1 MTKAVQ
7 NTGIALAVR
16 DAWRLP
22 MVDALSELAVSC
34 AQKSTVSEILA
45 AALPLLQELTGGGAI
60 RWTSDPDSGH
70 ALPGNTGTLVL
81 TAEETEQLTPALAI
95 LDNAIARA
103 HAQTALAD
111 LEERMNNAQSLANM
125 GDYDWHIAS
134 NTNRWS
140 DQLYRIYGQ
149 APQSFNASY
158 DRFLSFIHPDDRE
171 RIQAIHQ
178 QAYATGE
185 PYEMIERIVREDGKV
200 RYLASNGQ
208 VLHDATGTPERM
220 RGTCIDI
227 TDRVRAEETFR
238 SLVET
243 SPDAILVLDHA
254 GSILEVNGHAS
265 TLLGEPLIGR
275 AAADLRLV
283 AGEGVATFTVTGEP
297 LRLDITTAN
306 LSDIGEGCRRAMFLR
321 DATARIEREQLAAQ
335 LREIQVRRRQALEVN
350 DNIVQGL
357 VAAVL
362 AMNHNPGMAKSYM
375 ETTLAAARRLMDDWL
390 EPLSGE
396 DLRPGDLI
404 RRSPSTLVIEQAAPT
419 ITSLRP
425 RILIVDDNGVV
436 RNLMR
441 LEIESL
447 HNYEI
452 VGEAADGEE
461 AVARTI
467 ALKPD
472 VVLLDLAMPTMD
484 GLQALPLIRAAS
496 PAVRVIVLS
505 GFDSRSMAEK
515 ALEAGADRYLEKGFE
530 MDLGIVIDEV
540 LGAA

>member
-1 MTKAVQ
+1 M
-7 NTGIALAVR
+7 
-16 DAWRLP
+16 D
-22 MVDALSELAVSC
+22 DALSQLALEC
-34 AQKSTVSEILA
+34 AQKTTVSEILS
-45 AALPLLQELTGGGAI
+45 AALPLLQRLTGGGAI
-60 RWTSDPDSGH
+60 RWTSDPDPGH
-70 ALPGNTGTLVL
+70 TLPGNAGTLVL
-81 TAEETEQLTPALAI
+81 SADETAQLTPGLAI

-103 HAQTALAD
+103 QAQATLAD
-111 LEERMNNAQSLANM
+111 VEERMNNAQSLANM

-149 APQSFNASY
+149 EPQSFNASY

-185 PYEMIERIVREDGKV
+185 PYEMVERIVREDGRV

-238 SLVET
+238 SLVES
-243 SPDAILVLDHA
+243 SPDAILVVDHA

-275 AAADLRLV
+275 TVAELRLV
-283 AGEGVATFTVTGEP
+283 AGEGVATFTVTGDP
-297 LRLDITTAN
+297 LRLDVTTAN
-306 LSDIGEGCRRAMFLR
+306 LSDVGEGCRRAMFLR
-321 DATARIEREQLAAQ
+321 DATSRIEREQLAAQ
-335 LREIQVRRRQALEVN
+335 LREVQVRRRQALEVN

-404 RRSPSTLVIEQAAPT
+404 RRSPSTLVVEQAAPT
-419 ITSLRP
+419 RIPSPCP

-447 HNYEI
+447 HKYEV

-461 AVARTI
+461 AIARTI

-472 VVLLDLAMPTMD
+472 VVLLDLAMPMMD

-496 PAVRVIVLS
+496 PGVRVIVLS

-515 ALEAGADRYLEKGFE
+515 ALAAGADRYLEKGFE

-540 LGAA
+540 LGAP